1 MYFDIEKDRLEWQR
15 KIQKKEYEFEEI
27 IENIKYSS
35 IKSFEEICKRI
46 KVEEDFIIPSEYTT
60 KPYLFPVRSV
70 TYHKVYFNI
79 LTNEYLSDNRM
90 IMYLEFPKTNIIDI
104 FISDNI
110 IDPDIMNKI
119 FNILKQ
125 LEGELKDIIDNSLKI
140 KYHCY
145 IYYDIISRKILEVRK
160 EYGN

>member
-15 KIQKKEYEFEEI
+15 KIQKKEYEFEKI
-27 IENIKYSS
+27 IEELKCSHMKS
-35 IKSFEEICKRI
+35 IEEICKKI
-46 KVEEDFIIPSEYTT
+46 KGEDFIIPSIYAE
-60 KPYLFPVRSV
+60 PHLFPVCSV

-90 IMYLEFPKTNIIDI
+90 IMYLEFPKTNIINI

-125 LEGELKDIIDNSLKI
+125 LEDELKDIIDNNLKI